1 MVKRHYWIN
10 KIEEAWKRRS
20 IVWLSG
26 VRRSGK
32 TFLCRSLENV
42 EYFDCERPSVRQQ
55 IEDAESFLPAAKG
68 RIVLDEIHRLS
79 NPTEFL
85 KIAADHFPEIKI
97 IATGS
102 STVQASK
109 KFRDTLTGRKEEL
122 HLPPMINEDTVSF
135 GNVGLKHRLLHGG
148 LPPFFLSDD
157 LPEKDF
163 QEWMDSYWAKDI
175 QELFRLER
183 RQSFQK
189 FLELIFINSGGIF
202 EATRYAKPC
211 EISRT
216 TVSNYLAVLEH
227 TSSVYILRPFST
239 YRPTEIISASKVYA
253 FDTGFVCYYRGWRE
267 LRPADLGILW
277 EHYVLNEII
286 ARTQRRDIR
295 YWRDK
300 QGHEIDFILIPHR
313 GQPPTTIECKWK
325 STRYEDR
332 NLKKF
337 RQAYPKGVNWV
348 VCQDVNRPYSK
359 KYDDLQIQF
368 MGLPD
373 LATRLEANTAEKK

>member
-1 MVKRHYWIN
+1 MVRRHYWIN
-10 KIEEAWKRRS
+10 KVEEAWKRRS

-55 IEDAESFLPAAKG
+55 IEDAESFLSAVKG

-79 NPTEFL
+79 NPSELL
-85 KIAADHFPEIKI
+85 KIAADHFPKIKI

-102 STVQASK
+102 SAIQASK

-122 HLPPMINEDTVSF
+122 YLLPMISEDLVSF
-135 GNVGLKHRLLHGG
+135 GNADLKHRFLRGG
-148 LPPFFLSDD
+148 LPPFFLSKE

-183 RQSFQK
+183 RYSFQK
-189 FLELIFINSGGIF
+189 FLELLFVNSGGIF

-211 EISRT
+211 EISRR
-216 TVSNYLAVLEH
+216 TVSNYLAVLEQ
-227 TSSVYILRPFST
+227 TSAVYIVRPFST

-253 FDTGFVCYYRGWRE
+253 FDTGFVCYYRGWHE

-286 ARTQRRDIR
+286 ARTQRRDMH

-300 QGHEIDFILIPHR
+300 QGHEIDFILIPRR
-313 GQPPTTIECKWK
+313 GQPPVAIECKWS
-325 STRYEDR
+325 STRYENR

-337 RQAYPKGVNWV
+337 RHMYPKGENWI
-348 VCQDVNRPYSK
+348 VCRDVDRPYSR
-359 KYDDLQIQF
+359 KYGALQVQF
-368 MGLPD
+368 MGLPG
-373 LATRLEANTAEKK
+373 LIKRLEAKPA